1 MKPGILIHNQQGIAL
16 IVALTV
22 TTVLVAISMALYQ
35 KMNAAYDASI
45 GVHRHTTM
53 SHMAASGIQSA
64 MAMLVKDRLDSR
76 TDSLQEDWA
85 DPEILAEAMSD
96 VSFEEGEVSVHIS
109 DERSRIQVNALVALP
124 GHDFNTAQEHLWI
137 RLFESLVN
145 HYEPFEDLEYNGLIE
160 SLKDWIDFGDN
171 DAITG
176 LNGAESLYYMDLE
189 PPYSCRNAPLDHL
202 GDLSRIKGFPPGLFS
217 GGGDMPMISD
227 LLTVHG
233 AVSTENQDT
242 TFDGKININTAGPI
256 ALAAVLPDG
265 YESYAQDMVDYRLES
280 DAEGYI
286 NNLSSLSWY
295 KDIPGLED
303 IDIDADIITNR
314 SDLFRITSTATLGDA
329 VLTTI
334 AVVQREAIEKT
345 GNWRCKVLYWET
357 K

>member
-1 MKPGILIHNQQGIAL
+1 MKPILIHNQKGIAL
-16 IVALTV
+16 IVTLAV
-22 TTVLVAISMALYQ
+22 TTVLVAISIALHQ
-35 KMNAAYDASI
+35 KMDAAYDASI
-45 GVHRHTTM
+45 GVHRHRTM
-53 SHMAASGIQSA
+53 SQMATSRIHAA
-64 MAMLVKDRLDSR
+64 MAILVKDRLETK

-85 DPEILAEAMSD
+85 DPEKVAEALSEI
-96 VSFEEGEVSVHIS
+96 SFDEGKVSVLIS

-145 HYEPFEDLEYNGLIE
+145 HYEPFEDLEYNTLIE
-160 SLKDWIDFGDN
+160 SLKDWIDSEDN

-176 LNGAESLYYMDLE
+176 LNGAESSYYMDLE

-202 GDLSRIKGFPPGLFS
+202 GDLSRIKGFPPDLFS
-217 GGGDMPMISD
+217 GGDIPMLSD

-233 AVSTENQDT
+233 AVSIDAQGY
-242 TFDGKININTAGPI
+242 TFDGKININTAGPL
-256 ALAAVLPDG
+256 ALSAILPDG

-280 DAEGYI
+280 DSEGYI
-286 NNLSSLSWY
+286 NDLSSLSWY

-303 IDIDADIITNR
+303 IGINADIMTNL
-314 SDLFRITSTATLGDA
+314 SDLFRITSMAVLEDA
-329 VLTTI
+329 VLTTV
-334 AVVQREAIEKT
+334 AVVQREAIDKT